1 MSSFRIMQVLAYAVL
16 VILALIT
23 PTAAIYKWNVFPLQG
38 NADNLAWA
46 YNGTVASG
54 SVNGSV
60 YIGCGHGAD
69 YLSPS

>member
-1 MSSFRIMQVLAYAVL
+1 MQVLVYAVL
-16 VILALIT
+16 IMLALIT
-23 PTAAIYKWNVFPLQG
+23 PAAAIYKWNVFPLQG

-46 YNGTVASG
+46 YNGTVANG
-54 SVNGSV
+54 SVNGSI